1 MVCCVLEG
9 DWGMLLLK
17 RNTGTRWYCRRN
29 VFCRSDYRA
38 LSFALWTFWL
48 RVCTPFDQ
56 KVFFCIIKGRVAV
69 RRAEGLSFLR
79 RRRQAPVGAQ
89 KVAYL
94 PANRVSPDK
103 PPFTFVRLDCF
114 GLFSVKRARSQ
125 VKRYAVL
132 LTCLVTRVTHSE
144 VAQSMDTGSFVNS
157 MRRFIA
163 RRGIPKIMRSDN
175 GTNFVS
181 GNKEP
186 HEALSERNK
195 KRIHELMLQKKHQ
208 VVVQSTTRIPF
219 LRCLGSLYPNHEKNP
234 SRNCEGVAAGWW
246 RINYPHERGRGH
258 C

>member
-1 MVCCVLEG
+1 MA
-9 DWGMLLLK
+9 D
-17 RNTGTRWYCRRN
+17 
-29 VFCRSDYRA
+29 
-38 LSFALWTFWL
+38 
-48 RVCTPFDQ
+48 
-56 KVFFCIIKGRVAV
+56 
-69 RRAEGLSFLR
+69 
-79 RRRQAPVGAQ
+79 
-89 KVAYL
+89 L

-103 PPFTFVRLDCF
+103 PPFTFVRVDCF

-132 LTCLVTRVTHSE
+132 LTCLVTRVTHLE

-163 RRGIPKIMRSDN
+163 RRGIPKVMRSDK

-186 HEALSERNK
+186 NEALSERNK

-219 LRCLGSLYPNHEKNP
+219 LRCLGSLYPNREKNP
-234 SRNCEGVAAGWW
+234 SRNCEGVAAG
-246 RINYPHERGRGH
+246 
-258 C
+258 